1 MARREMHLV
10 VGGRLPKIPV
20 GVFSSRDLAEAY
32 CARHNAWYGA
42 EHPLSPLEVRPVEV
56 DPEPL
61 PLTEPSKDEARQQVL
76 TLAAIAPMERHVE
89 PAPPQRQE
97 RGEVLRLRRP

>member
-1 MARREMHLV
+1 MAKREMHLV
-10 VGGRLPKIPV
+10 VGGRLPKMPL
-20 GVFSSRDLAEAY
+20 GVFTTRELAEAY

-61 PLTEPSKDEARQQVL
+61 PLADPRQDEAHQQVL
-76 TLAAIAPMERHVE
+76 TLAAIGPMER
-89 PAPPQRQE
+89 PPQRPAFS
-97 RGEVLRLRRP
+97 GEHVGQVLRLQRP

>member
-1 MARREMHLV
+1 MGRREMHLV
-10 VGGRLPKIPV
+10 VGGRLPKVPL
-20 GVFSSRDLAEAY
+20 GVFSSRELADAY

-61 PLTEPSKDEARQQVL
+61 PLGDPSKDEARQQVL
-76 TLAAIAPMERHVE
+76 TLAAIHPMERRAE
-89 PAPPQRQE
+89 PAPQRQE
-97 RGEVLRLRRP
+97 RGQVLRLRRS

>member
-10 VGGRLPKIPV
+10 VGGRLPKVPL
-20 GVFSSRDLAEAY
+20 GVFTSKELAEAY
-32 CARHNAWYGA
+32 CARHNAWFGA

-61 PLTEPSKDEARQQVL
+61 PLPEPRDDEAHQQVL
-76 TLAAIAPMERHVE
+76 QLAAIAPMERHVE
-89 PAPPQRQE
+89 RPANT
-97 RGEVLRLRRP
+97 GEFGQVLRLHRS